1 MSSARASTPTPGA
14 ASAPHASVADRLQA
28 IGAAVSDDFAANKR
42 LLSFAEYLELVAG
55 APRVHLRAVAQYLC
69 DMFDFYGTESVR
81 SPLGPQ
87 QRFRLF
93 DAPWDQG
100 RGRLVGQESV
110 QNDLYRLLRNFVRQ
124 GRIDRFILLH
134 GPNGSAKSTAIDLLA
149 RAMEHYSSC
158 DEGALYCFSWVFPT
172 QAIERSGI
180 GFGGAA
186 DRLAP
191 RLQSYAHLD
200 DTAIDARIHCDVHDH
215 PLLLIPPARRAE
227 LLSQLG
233 ESAGV
238 ATETLGDYLTKG
250 DLCFKCKQVY
260 EALLSAYEGDFLRVL
275 RHVQVQR
282 LYVSR
287 RYRVG
292 TARVEPQM
300 AVDATL
306 RQVTGD
312 RSLAALPSALQ
323 SVALYEADGELVRA
337 NRGLVDFADLFKRPL
352 EAFKYLLAAVESG
365 QVALPQVTLFVDLL
379 FIGSA
384 NENHLGALM
393 ASPEWMSFK
402 ARFELVRVPY
412 LLDFRREQ
420 QIYELQ
426 LREAQPGKTTTPHAT
441 EAAALWA
448 VLTRLQRPDPEH
460 FEEPLRELVSKLTPR
475 DKALLYADGTLPPG
489 LSEEQGKTLRA
500 HVATIW
506 RAGANAFDYEGRT
519 GASAR
524 EVKTALMNAA
534 QAAQHGCLS
543 PEAVLEQLER
553 LSEETAL
560 YEFLR
565 QDAQPAGYADHRS
578 FAETARQWCL
588 DRLDEE
594 FHAATGLVTDASH
607 GELLARYITHVT
619 HQVRKEKLSNPAT
632 GGQEDPDA
640 RLMAEV
646 ERTLGVEGDRED
658 FRRGLIAR
666 IGAWAVDHP
675 GRRPDYA
682 EVFPQQLA
690 RLRERYFEQQHQRVR
705 RLLEHTLRLLAGE
718 QAGLSTEDLARAR
731 AVVER
736 LEREFGYPEPCAHEV
751 LLRLARS
758 RYAD

>member
-1 MSSARASTPTPGA
+1 MSRSREAPP
-14 ASAPHASVADRLQA
+14 SAPSTRPAVAERLQTL
-28 IGAAVSDDFAANKR
+28 GGAVSDDFAANKR
-42 LLSFAEYLELVAG
+42 LLSYAEYLELVAQ
-55 APRVHLRAVAQYLC
+55 APRVHLRGAAQYLC
-69 DMFDFYGTESVR
+69 DMFEHYGTEQVS
-81 SPLGPQ
+81 SPVGTQ

-100 RGRLVGQESV
+100 RGRLVGQESL
-110 QNDLYRLLRNFVRQ
+110 QNDLYRVLRNFVRQ

-149 RAMEHYSSC
+149 RGMEHYSGR

-180 GFGGAA
+180 GFGDAA
-186 DRLAP
+186 ERGAP

-200 DTAIDARIHCDVHDH
+200 DTAIDARVHCDVHDH
-215 PLLLIPPARRAE
+215 PLLLIPAARRAE
-227 LLSQLG
+227 LLDSLG
-233 ESAGV
+233 AG
-238 ATETLGDYLTKG
+238 ATAPAAALGDYLGKG

-337 NRGLVDFADLFKRPL
+337 NRGLIDFADLFKRPL

-365 QVALPQVTLFVDLL
+365 QVALPQVTLFVDLV

-384 NENHLGALM
+384 NENHLNALM
-393 ASPEWMSFK
+393 ESPEWMSFK

-426 LREAQPGKTTTPHAT
+426 LREAQPGKPAAPHVT

-448 VLTRLQRPDPEH
+448 VLTRLRRPDPKH
-460 FEEPLRELVSKLTPR
+460 FEEPLRTLVAKLSPR
-475 DKALLYADGTLPPG
+475 DKALLYADGTTPAG
-489 LSEEQGKTLRA
+489 LSEEQAKTLRA
-500 HVATIW
+500 HVEALW
-506 RAGANAFDYEGRT
+506 REGSSALYYEGRT

-543 PEAVLEQLER
+543 PEAVLQQLEQLAG
-553 LSEETAL
+553 ETAV

-565 QDAQPAGYADHRS
+565 QEPQGEGYANHRA
-578 FAETARQWCL
+578 FAEVVRQWCL

-594 FHAATGLVTDASH
+594 LHAATGLVEESRH
-607 GELLARYITHVT
+607 GELLARYLTQVT
-619 HQVRKEKLSNPAT
+619 HHVRKEKLTNPVT
-632 GGQEDPDA
+632 GAQEDPDP
-640 RLMAEV
+640 RLLAEV
-646 ERTLGVEGDRED
+646 ERTLGVEGNVDD
-658 FRRGLIAR
+658 FRRGLISR
-666 IGAWAVDHP
+666 IGAWALDHP
-675 GRRPDYA
+675 DRRPEYA
-682 EVFPQQLA
+682 EVFPQHLT
-690 RLRERYFEQQHQRVR
+690 RLRERYYEQQHQRVR
-705 RLLEHTLRLLAGE
+705 RLLGQALQLLAGE
-718 QAGLSTEDLARAR
+718 QAGLSPDDLGRAR
-731 AVVER
+731 ALLER
-736 LEREFGYPEPCAHEV
+736 LERQFGYAEPCAREA
-751 LLRLARS
+751 LMRLARS